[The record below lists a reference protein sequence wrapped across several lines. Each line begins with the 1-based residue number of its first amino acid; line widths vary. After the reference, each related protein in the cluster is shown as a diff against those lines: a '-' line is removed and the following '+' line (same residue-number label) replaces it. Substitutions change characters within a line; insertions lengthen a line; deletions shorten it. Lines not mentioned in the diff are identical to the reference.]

1 MKKKSRMMIQT
12 EADEKARRE
21 DPFEE
26 SSTKLRRASGVLITR
41 AMHRPDLSCTGE
53 PSPFVAPG
61 VRE

>member
-1 MKKKSRMMIQT
+1 MMIQT

-26 SSTKLRRASGVLITR
+26 RSTKLRGVSSALITR
-41 AMHRPDLSCTGE
+41 AMHRLDLTCTG
-53 PSPFVAPG
+53 SPFVAPG